1 MKIKQ
6 DFVTNSSSTSFCIY
20 GVKRGAKEYQNI
32 LEQVNEANE
41 TGDDDIIYDN
51 DISVEYD
58 NEDEPSIGVDLAL
71 LTDMF
76 PDELVKNLPGKAI
89 EMINKAFG
97 TNLGDSDI
105 EWMQGEYYC

>member
-20 GVKRGAKEYQNI
+20 GVKRSAEEYPDMVEKIND
-32 LEQVNEANE
+32 AYD
-41 TGDDDIIYDN
+41 TGEEDFLDDIA
-51 DISVEYD
+51 VEYD
-58 NEDEPSIGVDLAL
+58 QDDPSIGVDLEL